1 MTKIV
6 LCGAN
11 GKMGHT
17 LAGCIAKREDCTVIA
32 GIDSYTKQYD
42 SFPIVETVQSL
53 GFLFCC
59 SVLAGLM
66 GVIALWFGFR
76 KKSVPV
82 TIVASVVLATI
93 VCQIISSALAFLPM
107 MGAVLGVT
115 GILATL
121 AIKNLLRQVNN
132 MEV

>member
-1 MTKIV
+1 
-6 LCGAN
+6 
-11 GKMGHT
+11 
-17 LAGCIAKREDCTVIA
+17 
-32 GIDSYTKQYD
+32 
-42 SFPIVETVQSL
+42 
-53 GFLFCC
+53 
-59 SVLAGLM
+59 M